1 MTKITAVWRACL
13 ACSGVAIHAAE
24 PGGDARESA
33 ASAAM
38 TVSPAG
44 ETVPTAQDDA
54 NDVAIWLHPDDASR
68 SALLVAAGTAG
79 LEVHT
84 LDGKAVARYDAA
96 QIDHVDVRYGFDFGT
111 RVGPLIVA
119 YDRVTAG
126 LVAFSLDPATYAPA
140 LVSARPMPSG
150 VEITGLCLY
159 RSAASGRLYAFA
171 ATDDGDVQQWELY
184 GGDGKVDGRIVR
196 SLPVGVGAGY
206 CAADDSRGDLY
217 VSEESIGIWKYQ
229 AEPESDPVRTLVD
242 VVGARGGLGEEVKGL
257 ALYRADEERA
267 YLIASD
273 VAIGRYN
280 VYALADEPVLAGRFT
295 IGASAAVDGVEE
307 SEGLAVT
314 NAAGLGGGLF
324 AVVDQMNGDEAVNV
338 KLVPWSA
345 IAQPLGLAV
354 ARGADPRVVA
364 APTATLVAATLETE
378 PVANDGDAA
387 DDPAI
392 WVHPTDPSLSLI
404 IATNK
409 KGALDV
415 HDLTGKRLQS
425 LPDGR
430 MNNVDVRDGFMLG
443 GKRVALVAASNR
455 TDKSL
460 ALYRVDVGSRRLV
473 NLLAAPIPTGLD
485 DPYGL
490 CMYRSARNGAIY
502 VFINNSDDG
511 LIRQW
516 RIREKRG
523 SVVAERVRDIVVGSQ
538 AEGCVAD
545 DETGALYVAEED
557 VGLWRY
563 SAEPDGASKRTPIDT
578 VEGGRLKDDV
588 EGVAIYAQPQGRG
601 YIVLSNQGADNYA
614 VYRREGNNEFVGFFA
629 VTANDELGIDGIS
642 ETDGLEV
649 TSTPLGPQFPR
660 GLFIAQDG
668 RNITPRGR
676 QNYKIVPWEKIAE
689 AMKLD

>member
-1 MTKITAVWRACL
+1 MTKNAALYVACA
-13 ACSGVAIHAAE
+13 ACVLPAFAAE
-24 PGGDARESA
+24 PVTPITITATA
-33 ASAAM
+33 
-38 TVSPAG
+38 
-44 ETVPTAQDDA
+44 ETVPTREDDA
-54 NDVAIWLHPDDASR
+54 NDVAFWLHPDDVDR
-68 SALLVAAGTAG
+68 SALLVAGGTAG

-96 QIDHVDVRYGFDFGT
+96 QIDHVDVRYGFDFGNGIAPI
-111 RVGPLIVA
+111 VVA

-126 LVAFSLDPATYAPA
+126 LAAFSLDPATYEPK
-140 LVSARPMPSG
+140 LVSAKPLPTN

-159 RSAASGRLYAFA
+159 RSAASGRVYAFA
-171 ATDDGDVQQWELY
+171 STDDGDMQQWELH
-184 GGDGKVDGRIVR
+184 GRDGKVDGRMVR
-196 SLPVGVGAGY
+196 TLPVGVGAGY
-206 CAADDSRGDLY
+206 CAVDDVTGDLY

-242 VVGARGGLGEEVKGL
+242 IVGPRGNLGEEVKGL
-257 ALYRADEERA
+257 AFYRANDAQA

-273 VAIGRYN
+273 VAEARYN
-280 VYALADEPVLAGRFT
+280 IYTLGETPMLAGRFT
-295 IGASAAVDGVEE
+295 IGAGSGTTPAIDGVEE
-307 SEGLAVT
+307 SEGLAIT
-314 NAAGLGGGLF
+314 NVKGLDGGGSF
-324 AVVDQMNGDEAVNV
+324 AVVDQMNGDEAINV
-338 KLVPWSA
+338 KIVPWSA
-345 IAQPLGLAV
+345 IAAPLGLAS
-354 ARGADPRVVA
+354 AQGADPRVVTPPSA
-364 APTATLVAATLETE
+364 ALVVAKLETE
-378 PVANDGDAA
+378 PVGNDGDAA

-409 KGALDV
+409 KGSLDV
-415 HDLTGKRLQS
+415 HDLTGKRIQS

-430 MNNVDVRDGFMLG
+430 MNNVDVREGFMLG

-460 ALYRVDVGSRRLV
+460 ALYRVDADTRRLV
-473 NLLAAPIPTGLD
+473 NVLTAPIPTGLD

-490 CMYRSARNGAIY
+490 CMYRSAKNGAIY
-502 VFINNSDDG
+502 VFVNNSEDG
-511 LIRQW
+511 LFRQW

-523 SVVAERVRDIVVGSQ
+523 SVVAERVRDFVVGSQ

-563 SAEPDGASKRTPIDT
+563 SAEPNGGSKRVSIDT
-578 VEGGRLKDDV
+578 VENGRLTDDA
-588 EGVAIYAQPQGRG
+588 EGVALYTQPGGRG
-601 YIVLSNQGADNYA
+601 YVVLSNQGADNYA
-614 VYRREGNNEFVGFFA
+614 VYRREGKNEFVGFFA

-649 TSTPLGPQFPR
+649 TSTPLGPDFPR

-668 RNITPRGR
+668 RNITPRAR
-676 QNYKIVPWEKIAE
+676 QNYKIVPWEDIAKALQLE
-689 AMKLD
+689 